1 MLIILIITGIILIPE
16 QILLSQTQTKFAV
29 IGDYG
34 NGSQAEADVSD
45 MIDTWNVDFI
55 ITNGDNNYDAG
66 AAETIDQH
74 IGRDYNQWIYP
85 YIGSY
90 LPGGSPDN
98 INRFFPSLGNHD
110 WGTGLTT
117 PYLNYFELP
126 GNGFLNTSGNER
138 YYDFVW
144 DNIHFF
150 AIDSDTNEPDGIA
163 ETSTQAQWLQAQ
175 LSNCVQNHSHWRIV
189 YFHHPPYSSGY
200 HQSTTY
206 MRWNFKDWG
215 AHAVL
220 SGHEH
225 SYERLIVD
233 GLPYFVN
240 GSGGNDL
247 RAFGSIYEG
256 SQVRYLDDYGAQVV
270 TATETKMTLE
280 FWSIGTA
287 YNYVPQLIDSY
298 EIIDQLPVEL
308 TFFTVTLD
316 GSKVQLRWQTE
327 TEVNNYGFDILRSSF
342 QSTPYQAED
351 GEGKSGWENIGFVE
365 GFGNSNS
372 PKEYEFID
380 YPAEYSETYYYK
392 LKQIDNDGT
401 FEYSEEISVSLNAP
415 NTYSLSHNFPNPF
428 NPDTRIEFTIPVQQ
442 FVSLKIY
449 NMIGELIS
457 VIVNEVKEAGRYSMT
472 FNTANL
478 PSGNYIYQ
486 IITPDF
492 TAHRKMTLVK

>member
-1 MLIILIITGIILIPE
+1 MLIILIVTGIILIPE
-16 QILLSQTQTKFAV
+16 QILLSQSQTKFAV

-34 NGSQAEADVSD
+34 DGSQAEADVSD
-45 MIDTWNVDFI
+45 MINTWNVDFI

-85 YIGSY
+85 YVGTIQG
-90 LPGGSPDN
+90 GGSPDN
-98 INRFFPSLGNHD
+98 VNRFFPSLGNHD
-110 WGTGLTT
+110 WGTGVAT

-144 DNIHFF
+144 DNIHLFSL
-150 AIDSDTNEPDGIA
+150 DSDTNEPDGIA

-189 YFHHPPYSSGY
+189 YFHHSPYSSEK
-200 HQSTTY
+200 QVLEL
-206 MRWNFKDWG
+206 RWDFENWG
-215 AHAVL
+215 AHTVL
-220 SGHEH
+220 SGHAH
-225 SYERLIVD
+225 TYERVKVGNIR
-233 GLPYFVN
+233 YFVN
-240 GSGGNDL
+240 GLGGKPP
-247 RAFGSIYEG
+247 RTFGIIIGG
-256 SQVRYLDDYGAQVV
+256 SEAMYDGDNGAQLV
-270 TATETKMTLE
+270 TVTETTMTLE

-308 TFFTVTLD
+308 IFFTVTLD

-342 QSTPYQAED
+342 QPTPYRGEE

-415 NTYSLSHNFPNPF
+415 NTYGLSHNFPNPF

-449 NMIGELIS
+449 NMLGQLVS
-457 VIVNEVKEAGRYSMT
+457 VMVNEVKEAGRYSMT

-486 IITPDF
+486 IVTPDF
-492 TAHRKMTLVK
+492 TTHRKMTLVK